1 MKQRT
6 AVMRIYDM
14 LDEGKISDLAEI
26 KEFFLVM
33 EQRQIMDAVY
43 AGMQAAPF
51 DPNMGRAELYYN
63 ELYENN

>member
-1 MKQRT
+1 
-6 AVMRIYDM
+6 MRIYDM